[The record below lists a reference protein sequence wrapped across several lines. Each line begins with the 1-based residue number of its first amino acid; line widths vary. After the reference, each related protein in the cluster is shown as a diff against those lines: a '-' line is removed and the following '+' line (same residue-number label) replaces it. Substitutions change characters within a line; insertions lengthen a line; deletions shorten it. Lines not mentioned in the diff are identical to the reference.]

1 MFDKKEKQTYYP
13 VSEMHGQNTV
23 VDSLW
28 IQYVYTS
35 FVLTKFITS
44 QLSSVVARGGDGI
57 CLQKRIKI
65 KLNNESE
72 TNTTVI
78 VV

>member
-1 MFDKKEKQTYYP
+1 MNTDDRRYDRYVSLLPQKVACSIKKEKQTYYP

-35 FVLTKFITS
+35 FVLTK
-44 QLSSVVARGGDGI
+44 
-57 CLQKRIKI
+57 
-65 KLNNESE
+65 LNNESE